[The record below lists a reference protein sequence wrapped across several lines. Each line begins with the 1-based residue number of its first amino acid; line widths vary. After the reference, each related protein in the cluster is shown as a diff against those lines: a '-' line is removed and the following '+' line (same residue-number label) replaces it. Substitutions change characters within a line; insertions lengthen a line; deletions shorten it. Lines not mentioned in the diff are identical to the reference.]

1 MKKLDQPL
9 DADDLIELAERV
21 AGLPPADAEWVGR
34 LLQDLL
40 RARTREAELLA
51 GQGGSGPAPVAD
63 LADIGGALNDQMAQ
77 VALDT
82 AEWLRTLWNVGY
94 MGAGSFRSQPR
105 SAFPTIDLEDVR
117 KSSLFARIRQGKHA
131 LPFPPPTRQG
141 LPWHEL
147 VEGHEEQIHDVQA
160 EIIHDDAGVPLA
172 AIIEGCS
179 EWSILKEIEESRAYR
194 VQHQRKGP
202 IFRLQ
207 MMVGTAARL
216 ARESPVME
224 CRVHLIEHGGL
235 HSYALEWPDRDGDP
249 QLITLRA
256 ATWLRAESEAAH
268 WVATNHPE
276 LYGQVRFTRFKD

>member
-1 MKKLDQPL
+1 MKKLDKPL

-21 AGLPPADAEWVGR
+21 AGLPPADAEWVGL

-51 GQGGSGPAPVAD
+51 GRGGIRPVPVGE
-63 LADIGGALNDQMAQ
+63 LPEIGGALNDQMAQ

-105 SAFPTIDLEDVR
+105 TAFPTIDLEDVR

-131 LPFPPPTRQG
+131 LPFAPPTRQG

-147 VEGHEEQIHDVQA
+147 IEGHDQIHDVQA
-160 EIIHDDAGVPLA
+160 EIIHDDAGLPLA

-179 EWSILKEIEESRAYR
+179 EWSVLKQIGANRAYQ

-202 IFRLQ
+202 IFHLRISD
-207 MMVGTAARL
+207 GTAAQL
-216 ARESPVME
+216 WREAPTLE
-224 CRVHLIEHGGL
+224 CKVHLIEHGGL
-235 HSYALEWPDRDGDP
+235 HSYALEWAGSNGRS
-249 QLITLRA
+249 QIISLRA
-256 ATWLRAESEAAH
+256 ATWARAESEAAH

-276 LYGQVRFTRFKD
+276 LYGQVSFKRFSD

>member
-1 MKKLDQPL
+1 MKKLDKPL

-21 AGLPPADAEWVGR
+21 AGLPAADAEWVGM

-51 GQGGSGPAPVAD
+51 GQSGVRYAPVSDLPEIGGS
-63 LADIGGALNDQMAQ
+63 LNDQMAQ

-105 SAFPTIDLEDVR
+105 TAFPTIDLEDVR

-131 LPFPPPTRQG
+131 LPFAPPTRHG

-147 VEGHEEQIHDVQA
+147 VEGQGQIHDVQA
-160 EIIHDDAGVPLA
+160 EIIHDNAGIPLA

-179 EWSILKEIEESRAYR
+179 EWSILKQIDGSREYR

-207 MMVGTAARL
+207 MTVGTAARL
-216 ARESPVME
+216 RREPPVME
-224 CRVHLIEHGGL
+224 CKIHLIEHGGL
-235 HSYALEWPDRDGDP
+235 HSYTLDWPDSDG
-249 QLITLRA
+249 QAHFITLRA
-256 ATWLRAESEAAH
+256 ATWARAESEAGH
-268 WVATNHPE
+268 WLATNHPE
-276 LYGQVRFTRFKD
+276 LYGQVRFTRVSD